1 MDNKK
6 DDCNYPQM
14 LKTTNKKGFKSDV
27 YGIEIKIETK
37 IDNYDY
43 EELGNYKNTKGYI
56 VAKIKRKKWNT
67 LQLKFSSTKPFGL
80 YEVTLETYI
89 GSYVKRS

>member
-1 MDNKK
+1 
-6 DDCNYPQM
+6 M

-43 EELGNYKNTKGYI
+43 EELGNYKIQKVI
-56 VAKIKRKKWNT
+56 
-67 LQLKFSSTKPFGL
+67 
-80 YEVTLETYI
+80 
-89 GSYVKRS
+89 